1 MVAEASAQRVDHGS
15 AESYSRA
22 PGEDHPLRPESA
34 AVAGRPIAGMAAMFG
49 SGTARC
55 GMVRFAASACG
66 AVYAALALAS
76 AAAAANDPFLRH
88 TTTVRVVE
96 QAGPAVVSITTE
108 HLVPQGRPFGPFAGD
123 PFFDR
128 FFQDFFEPRGPRTA
142 QNLGSGV
149 VIDADGRVLTN
160 EHVVTRASRIRV
172 SLADGREFE
181 ATLVGA
187 DPNHDIAVLQI
198 ETDQKLPWI
207 APGTSSDLMVGEPV
221 IAIGNPFGLS
231 HTVTTGVISAIHRS
245 IRADD
250 RVYHGFLQTDASIN
264 PGNSGGPL
272 LNAEGALVAINTAVY
287 DRAQGIGFAIPI
299 DAAMRVVSE
308 LIEHGEVS
316 PVWLGLEFQEL
327 SDPLREAMGLP
338 AELRGALVNRVRENS
353 PAVRSGVRPGDVVTH
368 LEGQAIGSA
377 AAFFERLGAATDG
390 QQLALTIRRGGATR
404 SVALRAEEVP
414 AEVVGQ
420 MVEELTGM
428 RLDPA
433 EQGGFVVRAVRE
445 GSGAD
450 RIGVQ
455 AGDLLLGINGT
466 ALADAKALRRQV
478 LALRGQSRALIV
490 VQRGNGR
497 YHVAIPLT

>member
-1 MVAEASAQRVDHGS
+1 
-15 AESYSRA
+15 
-22 PGEDHPLRPESA
+22 
-34 AVAGRPIAGMAAMFG
+34 
-49 SGTARC
+49 
-55 GMVRFAASACG
+55 MVRLAPRTRVVLLA
-66 AVYAALALAS
+66 AALAVCAS
-76 AAAAANDPFLRH
+76 PAAAEDPFLRR

-96 QAGPAVVSITTE
+96 QAGPSVVNITTE
-108 HLVPQGRPFGPFAGD
+108 HVVQPGRPFGPFTGD

-128 FFQDFFEPRGPRTA
+128 FFQDFFEPQRPHTA

-149 VIDADGRVLTN
+149 IIDGDGRVLTN
-160 EHVVTRASRIRV
+160 EHVVSRASRIRV
-172 SLADGREFE
+172 SLSDGREFG
-181 ATLVGA
+181 ATLIGA

-198 ETDQKLPWI
+198 ETDEKLPWI
-207 APGTSSDLMVGEPV
+207 APGSSADLMVGEPV

-231 HTVTTGVISAIHRS
+231 HTVTTGVISALDRS

-272 LNAEGALVAINTAVY
+272 LNAEGELVAINTAVY

-299 DAAMRVVSE
+299 DAARRVVSL
-308 LIEHGEVS
+308 LIEHGEVA

-338 AELRGALVNRVRENS
+338 ERLRGALVNRVRKDS
-353 PAVRSGVRPGDVVTH
+353 PAARGGVQRGDVVTH
-368 LEGQAIGSA
+368 LEGQPIASA
-377 AAFFERLGAATDG
+377 GEFFERLDAATDG
-390 QQLALTIRRGGATR
+390 QQLALTLQRGDATR
-404 SVALRAEEVP
+404 TVTLRAEEVP
-414 AEVVGQ
+414 QAVVGQ
-420 MVEELTGM
+420 LIEELTGM
-428 RLDPA
+428 QLDPA
-433 EQGGFVVRAVRE
+433 EQGGFVVRAVRD

-455 AGDLLLGINGT
+455 PGDLLLGINGT
-466 ALADAKALRRQV
+466 ALADANALRRQA

-490 VQRGNGR
+490 VQRGNDR